1 MSSIVKGIFIRS
13 TADVCKNSM
22 VLKKQSEIVGR
33 RSTRVQWQLHLR
45 SKSNTWKRGSRRSY
59 QPPIRGQAILTPATP
74 PTTKKVYPFIIYA
87 KHHDCIAFNGHVN
100 ECPQSLEGF
109 KSK

>member
-1 MSSIVKGIFIRS
+1 MSSIVKGIFIRSTADVCNNSILLNGKNKHSEIVGGRSTRVQWS

-74 PTTKKVYPFIIYA
+74 STTKKV
-87 KHHDCIAFNGHVN
+87 
-100 ECPQSLEGF
+100 
-109 KSK
+109 